1 MSPPKQTLLTP
12 GWSASR
18 TSRVRWF
25 VGALLVIASIV
36 DLFVVY
42 PPWRLFPPP
51 NIPITPEFGVDDAGN
66 IVYAAKGRG
75 GSDLFVFSRR
85 TGKCRKLAETPL
97 REAQPSFSPDG
108 RWVVCTF
115 DDPTG
120 WSSGLELIETSTGR
134 TRLLFE
140 NRYAGCTHPIFSPS
154 GTRIL
159 FTHYGA
165 GMESPW
171 CSTARRYLCEF
182 DLSSGKIVELTDHD
196 AYVTIISPCYID
208 ENHVAFS
215 GEVAVDS
222 LGARR
227 PIIGLFTRGGT
238 IKNVDLPDGAPY
250 VQLVGYSDRTK
261 AFCVL
266 AESDAVAGNLIAM
279 APAVTLNHPQTWRT
293 SSIQASYAALAP
305 GTGEVTFLTE
315 EPSLYVVNRLL
326 PGPPWVQPLLAIPR
340 DEASH

>member
-1 MSPPKQTLLTP
+1 MSPPKRTLLTL
-12 GWSASR
+12 GCSASR
-18 TSRVRWF
+18 TCRVRWF

-36 DLFVVY
+36 DFFVVY

-222 LGARR
+222 FCARR
-227 PIIGLFTRGGT
+227 PVIGLFTRGGT

-250 VQLVGYSDRTK
+250 VQLVGYSDRTHTL
-261 AFCVL
+261 CVL
-266 AESDAVAGNLIAM
+266 AETDATKGNRIAM
-279 APAVTLNHPQTWRT
+279 ILVGALEHPAEWRMLPIET
-293 SSIQASYAALAP
+293 SYAALVP
-305 GTGEVTFLTE
+305 GTGEVLFVSD
-315 EPSLYVVNRLL
+315 EPARYVINRLIPFTSKAL
-326 PGPPWVQPLLAIPR
+326 PLLAIPR
-340 DEASH
+340 EESSH